1 MASGNARVHILMQGS
16 SLEIE
21 GSESFVKE
29 QLERLEPILKQAV
42 GGGAFHQGVQ
52 GAGAAQLPNPPKNQ
66 QAADGNALGA
76 YPNLFAL
83 ADEKIQILKDLPG
96 SNKAQ
101 KSVSAAL
108 LLALANTLRGQDAT
122 SYDAIRGLCAA
133 HACLDSTN
141 FSKTLKA
148 EKELFLIAGT
158 PKNQS
163 VRLSVPGRKRAEEL
177 AASLNAT

>member
-1 MASGNARVHILMQGS
+1 MQGS

-29 QLERLEPILKQAV
+29 QLERLEPILKQSV
-42 GGGAFHQGVQ
+42 GGSGRHQGGQ
-52 GAGAAQLPNPPKNQ
+52 GSIATQPPNAPNSKQ
-66 QAADGNALGA
+66 VADGNALGA

-108 LLALANTLRGQDAT
+108 LLALANTLRGQETT
-122 SYDAIRGLCAA
+122 SYDAIRGLCTS

-158 PKNQS
+158 PKNQT
-163 VRLSVPGRKRAEEL
+163 VRLSVPGRKKAEEL
-177 AASLNAT
+177 AASLNTT